1 MSDERCIAFAA
12 IQREREEKRGND
24 LKHSH
29 RFKVPISRLVKRRRK
44 KKKKK
49 LLTLVNYIKRRCEFV
64 NAKV

>member
-1 MSDERCIAFAA
+1 MTNVALHL
-12 IQREREEKRGND
+12 QQYREREEKRGND
-24 LKHSH
+24 IKHSH